1 LISNILQHIVKCKSL
16 GFDRLVSLLL
26 LKDSKD
32 PKQVSVDLQK
42 WDMPNLALLLELL
55 LIVAEIAF

>member
-1 LISNILQHIVKCKSL
+1 MSL
-16 GFDRLVSLLL
+16 GFDRLSLLL
-26 LKDSKD
+26 LKVSKD

-55 LIVAEIAF
+55 LIVAEIAFFTTICEKGL